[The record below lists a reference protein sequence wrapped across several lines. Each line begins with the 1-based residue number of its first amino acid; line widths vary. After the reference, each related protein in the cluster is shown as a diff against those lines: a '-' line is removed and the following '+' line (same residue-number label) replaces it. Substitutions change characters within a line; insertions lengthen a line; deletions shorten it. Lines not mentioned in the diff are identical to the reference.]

1 LKPKEIV
8 FLIFFLK
15 LHLSELFKLA
25 FMPQFRLVEI
35 DFKEIHGME
44 LYFRVEIELFK
55 TKLTKK
61 KIIH

>member
-1 LKPKEIV
+1 
-8 FLIFFLK
+8 
-15 LHLSELFKLA
+15 
-25 FMPQFRLVEI
+25 MPQFRVVEI
-35 DFKEIHGME
+35 DFKEIHGMK